1 MKHEVFEEYN
11 KRPRLVL
18 QFKLNGKDKVKAVKH
33 KGCYSY
39 MIWTGSIKLWMI
51 ANWKIEKLMTT
62 YGTILY
68 ATLIIYIWLEI
79 KVLRA

>member
-51 ANWKIEKLMTT
+51 AN
-62 YGTILY
+62 
-68 ATLIIYIWLEI
+68 
-79 KVLRA
+79 